1 MKHEKSCGAVILK
14 EKQVLIVQQ
23 ASGFYNFPK
32 GHMEKG
38 ETEEETAIREVKEE
52 INLDIK
58 INKSLRFSIIYSQT
72 PELKRELIY
81 FIASPI
87 SNNIQIDEKELKE
100 AKWVDI
106 EEVESILTFEN
117 LKKLWRQIKASIR

>member
-38 ETEEETAIREVKEE
+38 ETEEEAVIREVKEE
-52 INLDIK
+52 TNLDIK
-58 INKSLRFSIIYSQT
+58 INNNMRFPIIYSQT
-72 PELKRELIY
+72 PELKREVIY

-87 SNNIQIDEKELKE
+87 SNDIQIDEKELKD
-100 AKWVDI
+100 AKWIDI
-106 EEVESILTFEN
+106 DEVESILTFEN
-117 LKKLWRQIKASIR
+117 LKELWRQIKASIR